1 METITVTRSWRV
13 SGTHCGSCGIL
24 IDGAVEELHG
34 VASSTTSVNK
44 QVTTV
49 TFDPAVCLPDEIA
62 RTILAAG
69 YQLNGGRQTP
79 PTRATGTPGV
89 RTKTPRGAV
98 AKLSLEQP

>member
-13 SGTHCGSCGIL
+13 SGMHCGSCGIL
-24 IDGAVEELHG
+24 IDEAVEELHG

-62 RTILAAG
+62 RTILEAG
-69 YQLNGGRQTP
+69 YQASSMADTP
-79 PTRATGTPGV
+79 PRRSWRRRQAP
-89 RTKTPRGAV
+89 
-98 AKLSLEQP
+98 